1 MRVYTCVYVKMT
13 KDDELQIALSALQ
26 SLFLITVMA
35 LRGQGLSIFVWIK
48 VHFADMALFS
58 IIFSFIV
65 SFFVYFRSFIGNKL
79 LALGGNTGNPIYD
92 VSDICFIYISCQFI
106 SCVYSL

>member
-1 MRVYTCVYVKMT
+1 M
-13 KDDELQIALSALQ
+13 DILALNALQ
-26 SLFLITVMA
+26 SLFLITVMS
-35 LRGQGLSIFVWIK
+35 LRGQGWSMFVWIK

-58 IIFSFIV
+58 ILFAFFV

-92 VSDICFIYISCQFI
+92 VSILYVARVICQLI
-106 SCVYSL
+106 SCV